1 MTPAENSSA
10 GQPLLYAFAAFAG
23 GIAVAGYIHLF
34 GWIAIFASSLLS
46 AFVFRKR
53 PFAFALVMVLFVS
66 LGAVCFDL
74 STDKPNDRTLRTML
88 DNGRIAADFAV
99 EYEGIVASLPD
110 VSQDAVVIDLD
121 VERFMNAGE
130 THEISGRLR
139 LFVRLDSAEAA
150 ADMERLALTGGSRI
164 RVNCSADRSGRFLD
178 PGVLPRDVLL
188 ARQGIDAVANVK
200 SPLLI
205 EKLDAAGFSPFD
217 GVLAAR
223 QWTIREFR
231 RLFDDETAGVLV
243 ASLLGNKQFLDRQT
257 AEIFRDG
264 GTFHVLVISGLHI
277 TFIGALL
284 LFFVRMFTGRRMAQ
298 FVVSATLLWTYSI
311 AVGAGSPVIRAVV
324 MFTIFLFGYAV
335 YRTGSLTNTLG
346 ACGLVL
352 LAWRPNDLFDPS
364 FQLTMVSVGA
374 IVAAAFPLI
383 EKLRAVGK
391 WTPSAATPLPPNVPN
406 WLRRFAEMLY
416 WNEDAWRAES
426 RRHIWSANIA
436 KRPYLSLQGEVRN
449 AARYVF
455 EGIVVSAIVQAFML
469 PLLIYYFHR
478 VPLGSVVLNIWVGVV
493 LAAESFAAAAA
504 VVMAQVSPHFAAPFV
519 WLAETSNWL
528 LTAAQQWFIDLGFG
542 SLRIPIYGEFR
553 AAYLLYFVPIL
564 AAAIL
569 LARWQPF
576 ALKQQD
582 RKPLYLSVAV
592 ICVFAAVLVFH
603 PFSEPKPDGRLHV
616 TFLDVGQ
623 GDAAFIV
630 FPNGETMLVDGG
642 GRIDLSSGENA
653 FEPDIPRIG
662 EMVVS
667 EYLWEL
673 GYSRV
678 DHIAASHPDVDHV
691 QGLEDIA
698 RNFHVRDL
706 LFAAAEANDDDMNRL
721 FAEAD
726 ERGIE
731 RVELTAG
738 DTFEIG
744 GAAIEV
750 LGPPAGA
757 DLSDNDSSLVFRLSF
772 NGVTFLFTGDI
783 ERTAEEMLVNAGAE
797 LKANVIKVP
806 HHGSRT
812 SSSQNFVD
820 AVNAAFAVIS
830 VGRRSMFGHP
840 HKEVVDRWND
850 AGAKLIKTGESGAVT
865 FVVDDGGRVSL
876 KSFAEK

>member
-1 MTPAENSSA
+1 MTPAENNSG
-10 GQPLLYAFAAFAG
+10 GQPLLYAFTAFAF
-23 GIAVAGYIHLF
+23 GIAVAGYFDPVIWF
-34 GWIAIFASSLLS
+34 VVFASSVIA
-46 AFVFRKR
+46 AFAFRKR
-53 PFAFALVMVLFVS
+53 SFVFAFVMIVFVS
-66 LGAVCFDL
+66 LGAVCFGL
-74 STDKPNDRTLRTML
+74 SANQPADATLRAML
-88 DNGRIAADFAV
+88 DNGYLAADIPV
-99 EYEGIVASLPD
+99 EYEGVVVSLPD

-121 VERFMNAGE
+121 VERFTDAGK
-130 THEISGRLR
+130 THELSGRLR
-139 LFVRLDSAEAA
+139 LFVRLDSPEAA
-150 ADMERLALTGGSRI
+150 ADMKRLALTGGSRI
-164 RVNCSADRSGRFLD
+164 RVNCVADRSDRFLD
-178 PGVLPRDVLL
+178 RGVLPRDVLL
-188 ARQGIDAVANVK
+188 QRQGIDAVANVK

-205 EKLDAAGFSPFD
+205 EPLEAAGFSPFD

-223 QWTIREFR
+223 QWTIGEFR
-231 RLFDDETAGVLV
+231 RLFDGETAGVLI

-284 LFFVRMFTGRRMAQ
+284 LFFVRIFTRRRMVQ
-298 FVVSATLLWTYSI
+298 FVVTATLLWTYSI

-324 MFTIFLFGYAV
+324 MFTIFLFGYAI

-391 WTPSAATPLPPNVPN
+391 WTPSATTPLPPNVPN
-406 WLRRFAEMLY
+406 WPRRFAEMLY

-436 KRPYLSLQGEVRN
+436 KRPLLALRGEMQN
-449 AARYVF
+449 ALRYIF
-455 EGIVVSAIVQAFML
+455 EAVLVSAVVQIWML

-493 LAAESFAAAAA
+493 LAVESFAAAAA
-504 VVMAQVSPHFAAPFV
+504 VALAQVSTHFAEPFV

-528 LTAAQQWFIDLGFG
+528 LTAAQGWFIEFGFG

-553 AAYLLYFVPIL
+553 GVYLLYFVPIL
-564 AAAIL
+564 TATL
-569 LARWQPF
+569 LLSLWQPF
-576 ALKQQD
+576 ALKRQSP
-582 RKPLYLSVAV
+582 RVFYLSLATV
-592 ICVFAAVLVFH
+592 CVFAAILVFH
-603 PFSEPKPDGRLHV
+603 PFSEPKPDGNLHI

-653 FEPDIPRIG
+653 FEPDVPRVG

-691 QGLEDIA
+691 QGLEDVT
-698 RNFHVRDL
+698 RNFRVRDL
-706 LFAAAEANDDDMNRL
+706 LFAAAEANDDDMVNL

-726 ERGIE
+726 KRGVE
-731 RVELTAG
+731 RVELMAG

-744 GAAIEV
+744 GAKIEV
-750 LGPPAGA
+750 LSPPAGA
-757 DLSDNDSSLVFRLSF
+757 ELSDNDSSLVFRLSF
-772 NGVTFLFTGDI
+772 KSVVFLFTGDI
-783 ERTAEEMLVNAGAE
+783 ERVAEEMLVNSGAN
-797 LKANVIKVP
+797 LKANVVKVP

-812 SSSQNFVD
+812 SSSEAFVD
-820 AVNAAFAVIS
+820 AVNADVAVVS

-840 HKEVVDRWND
+840 HDEVVSRWREAGVRLITTGE
-850 AGAKLIKTGESGAVT
+850 AGATT
-865 FVVDDGGRVSL
+865 FTVDADGRLSYQ
-876 KSFAEK
+876 SFAK